1 MKKLSILFASLLAVF
16 AFSSCEED
24 TDPQYKAP
32 TSFVLNTP
40 PLANQLLELESGG
53 TVNFSCSQPDYGYS
67 AITQYSMEV
76 ALDEAFEKYES
87 LESVDRTLAKMQIRQ
102 ADLALAVCKLLGVES
117 QDDFDP
123 EAIHKL
129 YFRAVA
135 QLTGVESSLIKSN
148 VVSLNQVKTYYAIQ
162 EPGFIY
168 LVGAPEGWKGPDE
181 ANASHYAD
189 WRLFESS
196 TAIGSKI
203 YSGVFDIPAGKAM
216 FRFYTAL
223 TGWDDDSY
231 GTQVDDNP
239 IDVAMVD
246 GVYSGPMVKGKGSFN
261 IPDWEGGSMKITVN
275 MSNEKAMTVTFEA
288 GGIDTNGKEFIYLVG
303 APEGWKGPD
312 EANAS
317 HYESWKLYDLEGN
330 KVYTGKFNIAA
341 DDATFRFY
349 TALSGWDGG
358 ASIGSQADDADVDFD
373 FSNGAIEANLVVPGK
388 GKYHLTNWNGGKVN
402 ITVDLGAKKVKIELA
417 H

>member
-181 ANASHYAD
+181 ANASHY
-189 WRLFESS
+189 
-196 TAIGSKI
+196 
-203 YSGVFDIPAGKAM
+203 
-216 FRFYTAL
+216 
-223 TGWDDDSY
+223 
-231 GTQVDDNP
+231 
-239 IDVAMVD
+239 
-246 GVYSGPMVKGKGSFN
+246 
-261 IPDWEGGSMKITVN
+261 
-275 MSNEKAMTVTFEA
+275 
-288 GGIDTNGKEFIYLVG
+288 
-303 APEGWKGPD
+303 
-312 EANAS
+312 
-317 HYESWKLYDLEGN
+317 ESWKLYDLEGN

-349 TALSGWDGG
+349 TVLSGWDGG

>member
-168 LVGAPEGWKGPDE
+168 LVGAPEGWAGPTE
-181 ANASHYAD
+181 SAAAHYAD

-223 TGWDDDSY
+223 TGWDNDSY

-330 KVYTGKFNIAA
+330 KVSTRPSRVGTAA
-341 DDATFRFY
+341 
-349 TALSGWDGG
+349 L
-358 ASIGSQADDADVDFD
+358 
-373 FSNGAIEANLVVPGK
+373 P
-388 GKYHLTNWNGGKVN
+388 
-402 ITVDLGAKKVKIELA
+402 
-417 H
+417 